1 VENHKQQQ
9 KIYAVKKQRGDF
21 NIEIEMMEVTR
32 YECKDGG
39 NKFDSM
45 GDKVVCP
52 SCLSEN
58 VVVA

>member
-1 VENHKQQQ
+1 MCSVGE
-9 KIYAVKKQRGDF
+9 GDF
-21 NIEIEMMEVTR
+21 NIEIEKMEVTR
-32 YECKDGG
+32 YECKDCG